1 MDQGPKLRFC
11 TSCQASR
18 DATTGEMRVKPKA
31 RRWVCRVCL
40 ERKAESIY
48 RKIEKEKRQ

>member
-11 TSCQASR
+11 TSCQAPR
-18 DATTGEMRVKPKA
+18 EAATGEMRVKPRT

-40 ERKAESIY
+40 DRKAESIY
-48 RKIEKEKRQ
+48 RNLDKEKKQ